1 MSVEEIVQVNVNP
14 CIVDTYEASL
24 KVIEIL
30 YNVGL
35 PEKNDGNYEFA
46 QSPNCKYPQSVT
58 VSNLP
63 SWATHNEAAQDFS
76 ISSIADLSMIGQYT
90 VDMHS
95 EIQIPDDATQ
105 ATFTTMTV
113 DY

>member
-46 QSPNCKYPQSVT
+46 
-58 VSNLP
+58 
-63 SWATHNEAAQDFS
+63 
-76 ISSIADLSMIGQYT
+76 
-90 VDMHS
+90 
-95 EIQIPDDATQ
+95 
-105 ATFTTMTV
+105 
-113 DY
+113 